1 MRLII
6 YITFLTILLITTT
19 GAEPMSIPED
29 FPTFTVP
36 GHEAEMTTL
45 RELHWLHMD
54 RNGPSATLWDQW
66 MVSPGMWPA
75 LDSTGFSQN
84 RHSSWKNVLSNRRI
98 DKDGYVSVHQHASI
112 AHPNGWPFP
121 FWNQCQGSVGW
132 HFSFKDTVGPPW
144 RMEHL
149 SKQDDWRLSGAED
162 AGIGEY
168 GWNVTLTEPNA
179 TITAPAKTINMLNAP
194 FLQLRWRAEGLG
206 DAQPYIEWTTTE
218 NSRFSPERRFYIDP
232 AEGDAIVHDAI
243 PLYRHKEW
251 KGDLT
256 RFRIG
261 FRKATPGAKVTI
273 QAFFVQYDT
282 RHDINGQCFI
292 RGCTKLFEWT
302 RDINFLRRNIN
313 RMRTAMRFNMS
324 EFDTL
329 NRKYIY
335 NTWVGHDGRSGLKY
349 DEEGNKHILWGHGV
363 GDNYW
368 DLVPFGAKDF
378 YATLLYYESLQ
389 CLARIEQAVRDNPQ
403 WNIPVSESAF
413 DPDVLRKH
421 ASEVKDVSNK
431 LFWNPATG
439 RFIPSI
445 DMDGKFYDYGMT
457 FINTEAIYY
466 DMASAEHARSILDW
480 LDGKRIVEGDTATG
494 ADIYHWRFAPRSTTK
509 RNIEH
514 YLWSWTAPES
524 IPWGGQVQD
533 GGAVLGFSYHD
544 LMARLAVAGPDNAA
558 ARLSEILKWFVEVQA
573 AGGYRKYYDGSR
585 EGSLQGGGTA
595 GGLGLDREFI
605 ESVLVPQV
613 MIDGFMGFTPLAD
626 GFIVDPKLPS
636 NWPELTINRIRF
648 HDSVL
653 SIRASK
659 KAIVID
665 NEVSSDEPSIIRLA
679 KGEWN
684 AFDNDSNPR
693 RGIEKIAD
701 NIFKINWAV
710 CKSVR
715 FERK

>member
-1 MRLII
+1 MLVL
-6 YITFLTILLITTT
+6 FQLSCK
-19 GAEPMSIPED
+19 GEEPMTIPAD
-29 FPTFTVP
+29 FPTFSVP
-36 GHEAEMTTL
+36 GQETQMLGL
-45 RELHWLHMD
+45 REMFWLHNS
-54 RNGPSATLWDQW
+54 RNGPGATLWDQW

-75 LDSTGFSQN
+75 LDSTGYSEN
-84 RHSSWKNVLSNRRI
+84 SHASWKRVLSNRNI

-112 AHPNGWPFP
+112 AHPAGWPFP
-121 FWNQCQGSVGW
+121 FWNQCKGSVGW

-144 RMEHL
+144 RLDHL
-149 SKQDDWRLSGAED
+149 SKPDDWRLSGAED
-162 AGIGEY
+162 LGIDEY
-168 GWNVTLTEPNA
+168 GWNVKLTNPNA
-179 TITAPAKTINMLNAP
+179 TVTAPAKTINMLNAP

-206 DAQPYIEWTTTE
+206 DAQPYIEWTT
-218 NSRFSPERRFYIDP
+218 SDQPRFSEQRRFYFDP
-232 AEGDAIVHDAI
+232 VQGETIVHDPI
-243 PLYRHKEW
+243 PVYKHPEW

-261 FRKATPGAKVTI
+261 FRNATPDAKVTI
-273 QAFFVQYDT
+273 QALFVQYDT

-292 RGCTKLFEWT
+292 RGCTNCFEWT

-313 RMRTAMRFNMS
+313 RMRTAMHFTMS

-389 CLARIEQAVRDNPQ
+389 CLARMERAVRDNPQ
-403 WNIPVSESAF
+403 WNVPVSESAF
-413 DPDVLRKH
+413 DPDMLLKH
-421 ASEVKDVSNK
+421 AAEVKAVANK
-431 LFWNPATG
+431 LFWNPKTG

-445 DMDGKFYDYGMT
+445 DMDGKIHDYGMT

-466 DMASAEHARSILDW
+466 DLATPEHAKAILSW
-480 LDGKRIVEGDTATG
+480 LDGDRIVKGDTSTG

-544 LMARLAVAGPDNAA
+544 LMARLTIHGPDNAA
-558 ARLSEILKWFVEVQA
+558 QRLTEIMKWFAEVQA
-573 AGGYRKYYDGSR
+573 AGGYRAYYDGSR

-613 MIDGFMGFTPLAD
+613 MIDGFMGFKPYSD
-626 GFIVDPKLPS
+626 GFSINPRLPRD
-636 NWPELTINRIRF
+636 WPELKIDRIRF
-648 HDSVL
+648 HESVL
-653 SIRASK
+653 AIRVTNK
-659 KAIVID
+659 
-665 NEVSSDEPSIIRLA
+665 EVEITNDVRSDIPTIIRLP
-679 KGEWN
+679 KGNWN
-684 AFDNDSNPR
+684 ALAS
-693 RGIEKIAD
+693 GSGVEKLAD
-701 NIFKINWAV
+701 GSFKADWRS
-710 CKSVR
+710 CKSVKLVR
-715 FERK
+715 D